1 MIDRNPTMAST
12 PLNPTAASL
21 LAEPSTPAF
30 SPLYQQIKTLILQS
44 LQSGEWKPGD
54 TIPSEFDLA
63 ARYRVSQ
70 GTVRK
75 AIDELAADNLL
86 VRRQGKGTFVPDI
99 DAMARLRPDAP
110 DRTAYYFFHI
120 RPQDGTRPLPETEL
134 LDFRASAPCP
144 AWIAPHLGLAPRA
157 PMIFARNL
165 QRIGGR
171 AVVLDELWLPRA
183 LFPDLDRAGFAGR
196 EGTVYGLYQK
206 RFGFSVIRTD
216 ERLRA
221 VSAPPAV
228 AAALGVGS
236 GAPVLRIQRVA
247 LAIGDRPVEMRI
259 SHADTREHEYFNTLA

>member
-1 MIDRNPTMAST
+1 MTYMITVN
-12 PLNPTAASL
+12 
-21 LAEPSTPAF
+21 AEPPLWRLIRDSLEAALAAGDYPAGR
-30 SPLYQQIKTLILQS
+30 PL
-44 LQSGEWKPGD
+44 
-54 TIPSEFDLA
+54 PSEAKLA
-63 ARYRVSQ
+63 ARFGCAI
-70 GTVRK
+70 GTVRR
-75 AIDELAADNLL
+75 AVDELVAARAL

-120 RPQDGTRPLPETEL
+120 RPEDGTRALPETEL
-134 LDFRASAPCP
+134 LDFRPSAPCP
-144 AWIAPHLGLAPRA
+144 ASIAPHLGLAPRA
-157 PMIFARNL
+157 PMIVARNL

-171 AVVLDELWLPRA
+171 PVVLDELWLPRA
-183 LFPDLDRAGFAGR
+183 LFPGLDRAGFAER

-206 RFGFSVIRTD
+206 RFGLSVIRTD

-228 AAALGVGS
+228 AAALGLPS
-236 GAPVLRIQRVA
+236 GAPVLSIRRVA

>member
-1 MIDRNPTMAST
+1 MTYM
-12 PLNPTAASL
+12 TAVN
-21 LAEPSTPAF
+21 AEPPLWRLIRDSLEAALAAGEYPAGR
-30 SPLYQQIKTLILQS
+30 PL
-44 LQSGEWKPGD
+44 
-54 TIPSEFDLA
+54 PSEAKLA
-63 ARYRVSQ
+63 ARFGCAI
-70 GTVRK
+70 GTVRR
-75 AIDELAADNLL
+75 AVDELVAARVL

-134 LDFRASAPCP
+134 LDFRPSAPCP

-171 AVVLDELWLPRA
+171 AVVLDDLWLPRA
-183 LFPDLDRAGFAGR
+183 LFPGLDRAGFAGR

-236 GAPVLRIQRVA
+236 AAPVLRIQRVA